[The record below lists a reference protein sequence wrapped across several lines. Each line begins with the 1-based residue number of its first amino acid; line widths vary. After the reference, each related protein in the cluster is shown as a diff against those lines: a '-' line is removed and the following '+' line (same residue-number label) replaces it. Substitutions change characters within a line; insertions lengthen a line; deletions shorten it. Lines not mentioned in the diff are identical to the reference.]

1 MTLLKLL
8 SLLLSLLAWEDDP
21 PQHRPEAGGVEPIF
35 LNNRSVQIQF
45 QVEER
50 GAADLT
56 AYSLYFT
63 TDGGDSWQPAGEQP
77 YFGGSPYPFTAPSD
91 GYFGFYLTARN
102 AAGLEEPPPPAG
114 TPPRAEVIIDT
125 TAPRLRLLAPV
136 DEELFS
142 PSLPFE
148 IAWEADDENLPPYP
162 VELAYSVNGGPWVE
176 IWANA
181 PGQDSRQWVPPFT
194 EGSLALRL
202 RARDYAGNRGEFKTV
217 QPLTLAALD
226 HQPPAVMIVPPCSR
240 RLTVPVYYRIVP
252 GPDLS
257 IEPAGKGK
265 PPAAAGGE
273 ASAPAR
279 LRKVQLWYRQPPEDW
294 KPGDL
299 DLDLISPAYFQ
310 APGDGVFLLLVVA
323 EDETGELFPKGIL
336 AADKDSTQEAPR
348 PSVPPHGKVLIDT
361 QEPRLRIIEPPSGT
375 QINFLQAMRLRFEI
389 EEENPLKEAPEIRY
403 SVNGGQSWTSL
414 PVPVQWT
421 PLKEKGHYL
430 GECQLQLPA
439 MKCDAFQLEIIQR
452 DIAGNVGRSA
462 TSSQQPISVR
472 DLEEDPRKEAVAY
485 YRKALLLLNQGDD
498 EKKRQSL
505 KFFEATLKKWEPF
518 AEAHHDLGVALE
530 QTAAGKADLL
540 LALQHYRRAIEID
553 PAHLP
558 IRFSVI
564 RCLLSLSKN
573 PRFST
578 LERESHHQAAY
589 EEFSKINWPELL
601 NPPKSDQEGS
611 EMKRFRTLYLLWKE
625 KEFQGRKN

>member
-1 MTLLKLL
+1 MTQLKLF
-8 SLLLSLLAWEDDP
+8 SLLLSFMAWEDDQ
-21 PQHRPEAGGVEPIF
+21 PQKRPEAGGMEPIF
-35 LNNRSVQIQF
+35 LNSRSVQIQF

-56 AYSLYFT
+56 AYSLFFT
-63 TDGGDSWQPAGEQP
+63 ADGGASWQPAGEQP
-77 YFGGSPYPFTAPSD
+77 YFGGPPCPFTAPSD
-91 GYFGFYLTARN
+91 GYFGFYLTARD
-102 AAGLEEPPPPAG
+102 ASGLEDPPPPAG
-114 TPPRAEVIIDT
+114 TPPQAEVIIDT
-125 TAPRLRLLAPV
+125 AAPRLRLLAPV
-136 DEELFS
+136 GEERLS
-142 PSLPFE
+142 PSLPIE
-148 IAWEADDENLPPYP
+148 ITWEAGDENLPPYP
-162 VELAYSVNGGPWVE
+162 IELAYSVNGGPWIE

-181 PGQDSRQWVPPFT
+181 PAQDSRKWAAPFI
-194 EGSLALRL
+194 EGNLALRL
-202 RARDYAGNRGEFKTV
+202 RARDYAGNLGEFKTA
-217 QPLTLAALD
+217 QPIILAAMDL
-226 HQPPAVMIVPPCSR
+226 QPPAVMIVPPCSR

-252 GPDLS
+252 GAELPVES
-257 IEPAGKGK
+257 GGKL
-265 PPAAAGGE
+265 PAAAGGE

-310 APGDGVFLLLVVA
+310 APGDGVYQLLVVA

-336 AADKDSTQEAPR
+336 AADKDSSQEAPL
-348 PSVPPHGKVLIDT
+348 PSVPPHGTVLIDT
-361 QEPRLRIIEPPSGT
+361 QEPRLHIIEPPNGT
-375 QINFLQAMRLRFEI
+375 QINFRQAMRIRFEI

-403 SVNGGQSWTSL
+403 SLNGGESWTSL
-414 PVPVQWT
+414 TVPVQWT

-439 MKCDAFQLEIIQR
+439 MKCNAFQLEIIQK

-462 TSSQQPISVR
+462 TSSQQPITVR
-472 DLEEDPRKEAVAY
+472 DLEEDPRKEAEAY

-530 QTAAGKADLL
+530 QTAAGKDGLI

-553 PAHLP
+553 PARLP

-578 LERESHHQAAY
+578 QERENHHQAAF

-601 NPPKSDQEGS
+601 NPPKSDQDGS